1 MRRAT
6 ILCLVCLLYFTFL
19 GDSSSQPRPQSNI
32 AVLFPD
38 IGDPY
43 RSVFLKII
51 DGIEDKTKSRVLS
64 LPVSNNAD
72 STEIATQLKRNE
84 IKTVIALGRN
94 GVKASANIE
103 RDIKLVA
110 GGVISLAPA
119 DAQNAIINSLA
130 PDPAMLF
137 ARLKLLLPQIKR
149 IHVVYESQQN
159 GWLIRSAQNAA
170 KTHGLEIVAYEA
182 GDIKAAMLHYQQ
194 ILSKANAKTDA
205 LWLPQDSKTVQ
216 DTVVLPVVLRSA
228 WDSSLAV
235 FSSNVS
241 HVSQGVLFALY
252 PDNFEYGRKLGQ
264 SAMQSGTAP
273 GIAPLKEVMVAINL
287 STASHL
293 HINLNYGQL
302 QEYQMTFPER

>member
-1 MRRAT
+1 MLRTA
-6 ILCLVCLLYFTFL
+6 ILGLICLLWFTIP
-19 GDSSSQPRPQSNI
+19 GDSSAQSRPSANI

-51 DGIEDKTKSRVLS
+51 EGIEDKTKSRALS
-64 LPVSNNAD
+64 IPVSNTAD
-72 STEIATQLKRNE
+72 STEIATQLKRHE

-94 GVKASANIE
+94 GVKASANLE
-103 RDIKLVA
+103 RDIKIVA
-110 GGVISLAPA
+110 GGIINLPPG
-119 DAQNAIINSLA
+119 DAKNAIINSLA

-137 ARLKLLLPQIKR
+137 ARLKSLLPQIKR
-149 IHVVYESQQN
+149 IHVVYETQQN
-159 GWLIRSAQNAA
+159 AWLIRLAQNAA
-170 KTHGLEIVAYEA
+170 KTHGFEIVAYEA
-182 GDIKAAMLHYQQ
+182 SDIKAAMLHYQH

-216 DTVVLPVVLRSA
+216 DTVVLPMVLRSA
-228 WDSSLAV
+228 WDSNLAV

-264 SAMQSGTAP
+264 TAIQPGNAP
-273 GIAPLKEVMVAINL
+273 GIAPLKEAMVAINL
-287 STASHL
+287 STANHL